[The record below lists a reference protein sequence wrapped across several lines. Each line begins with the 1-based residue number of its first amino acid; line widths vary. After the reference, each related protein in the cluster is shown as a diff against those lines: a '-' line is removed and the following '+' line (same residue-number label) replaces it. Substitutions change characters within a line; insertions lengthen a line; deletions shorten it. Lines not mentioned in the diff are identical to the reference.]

1 MRAIKAA
8 RKFIE
13 ANPADSGA
21 KVLARLVLALAND
34 ESFPLADLY
43 TLEPGNFELAI
54 DILSDWRLDRY
65 YLGKAKLFDISYQ
78 LQGMQAAAT

>member
-13 ANPADSGA
+13 ANPADPDA